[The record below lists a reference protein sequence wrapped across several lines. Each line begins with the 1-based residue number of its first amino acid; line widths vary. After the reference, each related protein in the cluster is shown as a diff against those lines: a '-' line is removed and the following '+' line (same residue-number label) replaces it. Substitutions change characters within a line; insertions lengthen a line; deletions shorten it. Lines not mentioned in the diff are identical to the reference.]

1 MNDEEAG
8 KYMNSIDS
16 AQDAL
21 LFCDYLG
28 KFGTHEVKTHF
39 QNIAIIIRD
48 LMRRLEDQ
56 AAAFER
62 AEAEAAKQ

>member
-1 MNDEEAG
+1 MSDEEAG
-8 KYMNSIDS
+8 KYVNSIDT

-28 KFGTHEVKTHF
+28 KFGAYECKAHF
-39 QNIAIIIRD
+39 QNIAIVIRD

-62 AEAEAAKQ
+62 AEAAKQ

>member
-1 MNDEEAG
+1 MNEEEPG

-28 KFGTHEVKTHF
+28 KFGTYEAKSHF
-39 QNIAIIIRD
+39 QNIAIVIRD
-48 LMRRLEDQ
+48 LMRRLEEQ

-62 AEAEAAKQ
+62 AEASKQ